1 MPDQDVRLQHLK
13 VWLDEQLAI
22 LFADQG
28 WGAVPPATLTAASS
42 DASFRRYFRWE
53 GEGRSFVVM
62 DAPPPQEN
70 CKPFVDIAFLLAKSG
85 INVPK
90 IYAEDLERGFLLLN
104 DLGNETYLD
113 VIDGENA
120 DVLFSD
126 ALKALLAFQQLPMV
140 APLPSYDVALLR
152 RELELFPEWYVKREL
167 GIEFDAA
174 QQQQWQ
180 AVSDLLIDS
189 DLAQPKV
196 LVHRDYMP
204 RNLMLSEPN
213 PGVLDFQDA
222 VYGPVTY
229 DVTCLFKDALQ
240 ALLAFQQLPM
250 VAPLPSYDVA
260 LLRRELELF
269 PEWYVKRE
277 LGIELDAAQQV
288 LWQQVSDLLIDSAL
302 AQPKVLVHRDYMPRN
317 LMISEPNPGVLDFQ
331 DAVYGPVT
339 YDVTC
344 LFKDAFLSWPEERVR
359 GWLDSYWQQA
369 SALNIPVQ
377 PDFEDFLRASDLMGV
392 QRHLKVIGIF
402 ARICHRD
409 GKPRYLADVPRF
421 FAYIDAVIARRPELA
436 ELDVLLASLRAGVKA

>member
-13 VWLDEQLAI
+13 VWLDEQLTI

-53 GEGRSFVVM
+53 GEGKSFVVM

-104 DLGNETYLD
+104 DLGNKTYLD

-120 DVLFSD
+120 DALFSD
-126 ALKALLAFQQLPMV
+126 ALQALLAFQQLPMV
-140 APLPSYDVALLR
+140 APLPSYDIALLR

-167 GIEFDAA
+167 GVELDST

-180 AVSDLLIDS
+180 QISDLLIDS
-189 DLAQPKV
+189 ALAQPKV

-229 DVTCLFKDALQ
+229 DVTCLFKDA
-240 ALLAFQQLPM
+240 
-250 VAPLPSYDVA
+250 
-260 LLRRELELF
+260 
-269 PEWYVKRE
+269 
-277 LGIELDAAQQV
+277 
-288 LWQQVSDLLIDSAL
+288 
-302 AQPKVLVHRDYMPRN
+302 
-317 LMISEPNPGVLDFQ
+317 
-331 DAVYGPVT
+331 
-339 YDVTC
+339 
-344 LFKDAFLSWPEERVR
+344 FLSWPEERVR
-359 GWLDSYWQQA
+359 GWLENYWQQA

-377 PDFEDFLRASDLMGV
+377 SNFEDFLRASDLIGV

-421 FAYIDAVIARRPELA
+421 FSYIEAVIARRPELA
-436 ELDVLLASLRAGVKA
+436 ELQALFTSLRGGATA

>member
-22 LFADQG
+22 LFAEQD

-53 GEGRSFVVM
+53 GAGRSFVVM

-104 DLGNETYLD
+104 DLGNKTYLD
-113 VIDGENA
+113 VIDSENA
-120 DVLFSD
+120 DD
-126 ALKALLAFQQLPMV
+126 
-140 APLPSYDVALLR
+140 
-152 RELELFPEWYVKREL
+152 
-167 GIEFDAA
+167 
-174 QQQQWQ
+174 
-180 AVSDLLIDS
+180 
-189 DLAQPKV
+189 
-196 LVHRDYMP
+196 
-204 RNLMLSEPN
+204 
-213 PGVLDFQDA
+213 
-222 VYGPVTY
+222 
-229 DVTCLFKDALQ
+229 LFKDALQ

-277 LGIELDAAQQV
+277 LGIEFDSAQQT

-302 AQPKVLVHRDYMPRN
+302 AQSKVLVHRDYMPRN
-317 LMISEPNPGVLDFQ
+317 LMLSEPNPGVLDFQ

-359 GWLDSYWQQA
+359 GWLEDYWQQA
-369 SALNIPVQ
+369 GALDIPVQ

-409 GKPRYLADVPRF
+409 GKPRYLGDVPRF
-421 FAYIDAVIARRPELA
+421 FAYIEAVVARRPELA
-436 ELDVLLASLRAGVKA
+436 ELGMLLASLRAGANA

>member
-13 VWLDEQLAI
+13 VWLDEQLAN
-22 LFADQG
+22 LYTEQG

-53 GEGRSFVVM
+53 GAGKSFIVM

-104 DLGNETYLD
+104 DLGNKTYLD
-113 VIDGENA
+113 VIDSENA
-120 DVLFSD
+120 DDLF
-126 ALKALLAFQQLPMV
+126 
-140 APLPSYDVALLR
+140 
-152 RELELFPEWYVKREL
+152 
-167 GIEFDAA
+167 
-174 QQQQWQ
+174 
-180 AVSDLLIDS
+180 
-189 DLAQPKV
+189 
-196 LVHRDYMP
+196 
-204 RNLMLSEPN
+204 
-213 PGVLDFQDA
+213 
-222 VYGPVTY
+222 T
-229 DVTCLFKDALQ
+229 DALQ

-317 LMISEPNPGVLDFQ
+317 LMLSEPNPGVLDFQ

-344 LFKDAFLSWPEERVR
+344 LFKDAFLSWPEERVH
-359 GWLDSYWQQA
+359 GWLGSYWQQA
-369 SALNIPVQ
+369 RALDIPVQ

-409 GKPRYLADVPRF
+409 GKPRYLSDVPRF
-421 FAYIDAVIARRPELA
+421 FAYIEAVIARRPELA

>member
-1 MPDQDVRLQHLK
+1 LQHLK
-13 VWLDEQLAI
+13 VWLDEQLAT
-22 LFADQG
+22 LFAEQG

-53 GEGRSFVVM
+53 GDGKSFIVM

-104 DLGNETYLD
+104 DLGNRTYLD
-113 VIDGENA
+113 VIDSENA
-120 DVLFSD
+120 DDLFED
-126 ALKALLAFQQLPMV
+126 ALQALLAFQQLPMV

-167 GIEFDAA
+167 AIEFDAA
-174 QQQQWQ
+174 QQVLWQQ
-180 AVSDLLIDS
+180 VSELLIDS
-189 DLAQPKV
+189 ALAQPKV

-229 DVTCLFKDALQ
+229 DVTCLFKDA
-240 ALLAFQQLPM
+240 
-250 VAPLPSYDVA
+250 
-260 LLRRELELF
+260 
-269 PEWYVKRE
+269 
-277 LGIELDAAQQV
+277 
-288 LWQQVSDLLIDSAL
+288 
-302 AQPKVLVHRDYMPRN
+302 
-317 LMISEPNPGVLDFQ
+317 
-331 DAVYGPVT
+331 
-339 YDVTC
+339 
-344 LFKDAFLSWPEERVR
+344 FLSWPQERVH
-359 GWLDSYWQQA
+359 GWLESYWQQA
-369 SALNIPVQ
+369 GALGIPVQ
-377 PDFEDFLRASDLMGV
+377 PEFEDFLRASDLMGV

-409 GKPRYLADVPRF
+409 GKPRYLGDVPRF
-421 FAYIDAVIARRPELA
+421 FAYIEAVIARRPELA

>member
-1 MPDQDVRLQHLK
+1 MPDQDARLQHLK

-22 LFADQG
+22 LFAAQG

-53 GEGRSFVVM
+53 GEGKSFIVM

-85 INVPK
+85 INVPQ

-104 DLGNETYLD
+104 DLGNNTYLD
-113 VIDGENA
+113 VIDSENA
-120 DVLFSD
+120 DDLFND
-126 ALKALLAFQQLPMV
+126 ALQALLAFQQLPMV

-152 RELELFPEWYVKREL
+152 RELELFPDWYVKHEL

-174 QQQQWQ
+174 QQMLWQ
-180 AVSDLLIDS
+180 NVTELLIDS
-189 DLAQPKV
+189 ALAQPKV

-229 DVTCLFKDALQ
+229 DVTCLFKDA
-240 ALLAFQQLPM
+240 
-250 VAPLPSYDVA
+250 
-260 LLRRELELF
+260 
-269 PEWYVKRE
+269 
-277 LGIELDAAQQV
+277 
-288 LWQQVSDLLIDSAL
+288 
-302 AQPKVLVHRDYMPRN
+302 
-317 LMISEPNPGVLDFQ
+317 
-331 DAVYGPVT
+331 
-339 YDVTC
+339 
-344 LFKDAFLSWPEERVR
+344 FLSWPEERVR
-359 GWLDSYWQQA
+359 GWLEQYWQQA
-369 SALNIPVQ
+369 SVLDIPVQ

-436 ELDVLLASLRAGVKA
+436 ELDVLLLSLRAGANA

>member
-22 LFADQG
+22 LFTEQG

-53 GEGRSFVVM
+53 GGGRSFVVM

-104 DLGNETYLD
+104 DLGNKTYLD
-113 VIDGENA
+113 VIDSDNA
-120 DVLFSD
+120 DELFVD
-126 ALKALLAFQQLPMV
+126 ALQALLAFQQLPMV

-174 QQQQWQ
+174 QQVLWQQ
-180 AVSDLLIDS
+180 VSELLIDS
-189 DLAQPKV
+189 ALAQPKV

-229 DVTCLFKDALQ
+229 DVTCLFKDA
-240 ALLAFQQLPM
+240 
-250 VAPLPSYDVA
+250 
-260 LLRRELELF
+260 
-269 PEWYVKRE
+269 
-277 LGIELDAAQQV
+277 
-288 LWQQVSDLLIDSAL
+288 
-302 AQPKVLVHRDYMPRN
+302 
-317 LMISEPNPGVLDFQ
+317 
-331 DAVYGPVT
+331 
-339 YDVTC
+339 
-344 LFKDAFLSWPEERVR
+344 FLSWPEERVR
-359 GWLDSYWQQA
+359 GWLERYWQQA
-369 SALNIPVQ
+369 AALNIPVQ

-409 GKPRYLADVPRF
+409 GKPRYLTDVPRF
-421 FAYIDAVIARRPELA
+421 FAYIEAVIARRPELA

>member
-13 VWLDEQLAI
+13 VWLDEQLAT
-22 LFADQG
+22 LFAEQG
-28 WGAVPPATLTAASS
+28 WGVVPPATLTAASS

-53 GEGRSFVVM
+53 GGDKSFIVM

-85 INVPK
+85 INVPR

-104 DLGNETYLD
+104 DLGNKTYLD
-113 VIDGENA
+113 VIESENA
-120 DVLFSD
+120 DD
-126 ALKALLAFQQLPMV
+126 
-140 APLPSYDVALLR
+140 
-152 RELELFPEWYVKREL
+152 
-167 GIEFDAA
+167 
-174 QQQQWQ
+174 
-180 AVSDLLIDS
+180 
-189 DLAQPKV
+189 
-196 LVHRDYMP
+196 
-204 RNLMLSEPN
+204 
-213 PGVLDFQDA
+213 
-222 VYGPVTY
+222 
-229 DVTCLFKDALQ
+229 LFKDALQ
-240 ALLAFQQLPM
+240 ALLTFQQLPM

-288 LWQQVSDLLIDSAL
+288 LWQQVSELLIDSAL

-317 LMISEPNPGVLDFQ
+317 LMLSEPNPGVLDFQ

-344 LFKDAFLSWPEERVR
+344 LFKDAFLSWPDERVH
-359 GWLDSYWQQA
+359 GWLESYWQQA
-369 SALNIPVQ
+369 GALGIPVQ

-409 GKPRYLADVPRF
+409 GKPRYLGDVPRF

>member
-13 VWLDEQLAI
+13 VWLDEQLAT
-22 LFADQG
+22 LFAEQG

-53 GEGRSFVVM
+53 GAGRSFIVM

-104 DLGNETYLD
+104 DLGNKTYLD
-113 VIDGENA
+113 VIDSENA
-120 DVLFSD
+120 DDLFKD
-126 ALKALLAFQQLPMV
+126 ALQALLAFQQLPMV

-174 QQQQWQ
+174 QQMLWQ
-180 AVSDLLIDS
+180 NVTELLIDS
-189 DLAQPKV
+189 ALAQPKV

-229 DVTCLFKDALQ
+229 DVTCLFKDA
-240 ALLAFQQLPM
+240 
-250 VAPLPSYDVA
+250 
-260 LLRRELELF
+260 
-269 PEWYVKRE
+269 
-277 LGIELDAAQQV
+277 
-288 LWQQVSDLLIDSAL
+288 
-302 AQPKVLVHRDYMPRN
+302 
-317 LMISEPNPGVLDFQ
+317 
-331 DAVYGPVT
+331 
-339 YDVTC
+339 
-344 LFKDAFLSWPEERVR
+344 FLSWPEERVR
-359 GWLDSYWQQA
+359 GWLENYWQQA
-369 SALNIPVQ
+369 GALDIPVQ

-436 ELDVLLASLRAGVKA
+436 ELDVLLLSLRAGANA

>member
-28 WGAVPPATLTAASS
+28 WGTVPPATLTAASS

-104 DLGNETYLD
+104 DLGNKTYLD
-113 VIDGENA
+113 VIDSENA
-120 DVLFSD
+120 DALFSD
-126 ALKALLAFQQLPMV
+126 ALQALLAFQQLPMV

-167 GIEFDAA
+167 GVEFDAA

-180 AVSDLLIDS
+180 AVSELLIDS
-189 DLAQPKV
+189 ALAQPKV

-229 DVTCLFKDALQ
+229 DVTCLFKDA
-240 ALLAFQQLPM
+240 
-250 VAPLPSYDVA
+250 
-260 LLRRELELF
+260 
-269 PEWYVKRE
+269 
-277 LGIELDAAQQV
+277 
-288 LWQQVSDLLIDSAL
+288 
-302 AQPKVLVHRDYMPRN
+302 
-317 LMISEPNPGVLDFQ
+317 
-331 DAVYGPVT
+331 
-339 YDVTC
+339 
-344 LFKDAFLSWPEERVR
+344 FLSWPEERVR
-359 GWLDSYWQQA
+359 GWLETYWQQA
-369 SALNIPVQ
+369 AALNIPVQ
-377 PDFEDFLRASDLMGV
+377 ADFEDFLRASDLMGV

-421 FAYIDAVIARRPELA
+421 FTYIEAVIARRPELA
-436 ELDVLLASLRAGVKA
+436 DLQALFASLRGGVMA

>member
-13 VWLDEQLAI
+13 VWLDEQLATF
-22 LFADQG
+22 FAEQR
-28 WGAVPPATLTAASS
+28 WGAVPPSTLTAASS

-53 GEGRSFVVM
+53 GGGKSFIVM

-104 DLGNETYLD
+104 DLGNKTYLD
-113 VIDGENA
+113 VIDSENA
-120 DVLFSD
+120 DNLFND
-126 ALKALLAFQQLPMV
+126 ALRALLAFQQLPMI

-174 QQQQWQ
+174 QQVLWQQ
-180 AVSDLLIDS
+180 VSELLIDS
-189 DLAQPKV
+189 ALAQPKV

-229 DVTCLFKDALQ
+229 DVTCLFKDA
-240 ALLAFQQLPM
+240 
-250 VAPLPSYDVA
+250 
-260 LLRRELELF
+260 
-269 PEWYVKRE
+269 
-277 LGIELDAAQQV
+277 
-288 LWQQVSDLLIDSAL
+288 
-302 AQPKVLVHRDYMPRN
+302 
-317 LMISEPNPGVLDFQ
+317 
-331 DAVYGPVT
+331 
-339 YDVTC
+339 
-344 LFKDAFLSWPEERVR
+344 FLSWPQERVH
-359 GWLDSYWQQA
+359 GWLESYWQQA
-369 SALNIPVQ
+369 GALGIPVQ

-409 GKPRYLADVPRF
+409 GKPRYLGDVPRF
-421 FAYIDAVIARRPELA
+421 FAYIEAVIARRPELA

>member
-1 MPDQDVRLQHLK
+1 MPEQDVRLQHLK
-13 VWLDEQLAI
+13 VWLDEQLAT
-22 LFADQG
+22 LFAEQG

-53 GEGRSFVVM
+53 GAGRSFVVM

-90 IYAEDLERGFLLLN
+90 IYAQDLERGFLLLN
-104 DLGNETYLD
+104 DLGNKTYLD
-113 VIDGENA
+113 VIDSENA
-120 DVLFSD
+120 DDLFKD
-126 ALKALLAFQQLPMV
+126 ALQALLAFQQLPMD

-167 GIEFDAA
+167 GIEFDSA
-174 QQQQWQ
+174 QQMLWQ
-180 AVSDLLIDS
+180 HVSDKLIDS
-189 DLAQPKV
+189 ALAQPQV

-229 DVTCLFKDALQ
+229 DVTCLFKDA
-240 ALLAFQQLPM
+240 
-250 VAPLPSYDVA
+250 
-260 LLRRELELF
+260 
-269 PEWYVKRE
+269 
-277 LGIELDAAQQV
+277 
-288 LWQQVSDLLIDSAL
+288 
-302 AQPKVLVHRDYMPRN
+302 
-317 LMISEPNPGVLDFQ
+317 
-331 DAVYGPVT
+331 
-339 YDVTC
+339 
-344 LFKDAFLSWPEERVR
+344 FLSWPEERVR
-359 GWLDSYWQQA
+359 GWLADYWQQA
-369 SALNIPVQ
+369 AALGIPVQ

-409 GKPRYLADVPRF
+409 GKPRYLGDVPRF
-421 FAYIDAVIARRPELA
+421 FAYIEAVIARRPELV
-436 ELDVLLASLRAGVKA
+436 ELDVLLASLRQSVGVTA

>member
-13 VWLDEQLAI
+13 VWLNEQLAV
-22 LFADQG
+22 LFAEQN
-28 WGAVPPATLTAASS
+28 WGVVPPATLTAASS

-104 DLGNETYLD
+104 DLGNKTYLD
-113 VIDGENA
+113 VIDSENA
-120 DVLFSD
+120 DELFED
-126 ALKALLAFQQLPMV
+126 ALQALLAFQQLPMV

-167 GIEFDAA
+167 GTEFDSA
-174 QQQQWQ
+174 QQMLWQ
-180 AVSDLLIDS
+180 NVTELLIDS
-189 DLAQPKV
+189 ALAQPKV

-229 DVTCLFKDALQ
+229 DVTCLFKDA
-240 ALLAFQQLPM
+240 
-250 VAPLPSYDVA
+250 
-260 LLRRELELF
+260 
-269 PEWYVKRE
+269 
-277 LGIELDAAQQV
+277 
-288 LWQQVSDLLIDSAL
+288 
-302 AQPKVLVHRDYMPRN
+302 
-317 LMISEPNPGVLDFQ
+317 
-331 DAVYGPVT
+331 
-339 YDVTC
+339 
-344 LFKDAFLSWPEERVR
+344 FLSWPEERVR
-359 GWLDSYWQQA
+359 GWLQAYWQQA
-369 SALNIPVQ
+369 GDLGIPVQ

-409 GKPRYLADVPRF
+409 GKPRYLGDVPRF

-436 ELDVLLASLRAGVKA
+436 ELDVLLLSLRAGVNA

>member
-53 GEGRSFVVM
+53 GAGRSFVVM

-104 DLGNETYLD
+104 DLGNKTYLD

-120 DVLFSD
+120 DALFSD
-126 ALKALLAFQQLPMV
+126 ALQALLAFQQLPMV

-167 GIEFDAA
+167 GVEFDST

-180 AVSDLLIDS
+180 QISDLLIDS
-189 DLAQPKV
+189 ALAQPKV

-229 DVTCLFKDALQ
+229 DVTCLFKDA
-240 ALLAFQQLPM
+240 
-250 VAPLPSYDVA
+250 
-260 LLRRELELF
+260 
-269 PEWYVKRE
+269 
-277 LGIELDAAQQV
+277 
-288 LWQQVSDLLIDSAL
+288 
-302 AQPKVLVHRDYMPRN
+302 
-317 LMISEPNPGVLDFQ
+317 
-331 DAVYGPVT
+331 
-339 YDVTC
+339 
-344 LFKDAFLSWPEERVR
+344 FLSWPEERVR
-359 GWLDSYWQQA
+359 GWLENYWQQA

-377 PDFEDFLRASDLMGV
+377 SNFEDFLRASDLMGV

-421 FAYIDAVIARRPELA
+421 FSYIEAVIARRPELA
-436 ELDVLLASLRAGVKA
+436 ELQALFTSLRGGATA

>member
-28 WGAVPPATLTAASS
+28 WGTVPPATLTAASS

-53 GEGRSFVVM
+53 GAGRSFVVM

-85 INVPK
+85 INVPE

-104 DLGNETYLD
+104 DLGNKTYLD

-120 DVLFSD
+120 DALFSD
-126 ALKALLAFQQLPMV
+126 ALQALLAFQQLPMV

-180 AVSDLLIDS
+180 SVSELLIDS
-189 DLAQPKV
+189 ALAQPKV

-229 DVTCLFKDALQ
+229 DVTCLFKDA
-240 ALLAFQQLPM
+240 
-250 VAPLPSYDVA
+250 
-260 LLRRELELF
+260 
-269 PEWYVKRE
+269 
-277 LGIELDAAQQV
+277 
-288 LWQQVSDLLIDSAL
+288 
-302 AQPKVLVHRDYMPRN
+302 
-317 LMISEPNPGVLDFQ
+317 
-331 DAVYGPVT
+331 
-339 YDVTC
+339 
-344 LFKDAFLSWPEERVR
+344 FLSWPEERVR
-359 GWLDSYWQQA
+359 GWLESYWQQA
-369 SALNIPVQ
+369 SALDIPVQ
-377 PDFEDFLRASDLMGV
+377 ADFEDFLRASDLMGV

-421 FAYIDAVIARRPELA
+421 FAYIEAVIARRPELA
-436 ELDVLLASLRAGVKA
+436 DLQALLASLRGGAIA

>member
-13 VWLDEQLAI
+13 VWLDEQLAT
-22 LFADQG
+22 LFAEQS

-53 GEGRSFVVM
+53 GGGKSFVVM

-104 DLGNETYLD
+104 DLGNKTYLD
-113 VIDGENA
+113 VIDSENA
-120 DVLFSD
+120 DDLFKD
-126 ALKALLAFQQLPMV
+126 ALQALLAFQQLPMV

-152 RELELFPEWYVKREL
+152 RELELFPEWFVKREL

-174 QQQQWQ
+174 QQMLWQ
-180 AVSDLLIDS
+180 NVSQLLIDS
-189 DLAQPKV
+189 ALAQPKV

-229 DVTCLFKDALQ
+229 DVTCLFKDA
-240 ALLAFQQLPM
+240 
-250 VAPLPSYDVA
+250 
-260 LLRRELELF
+260 
-269 PEWYVKRE
+269 
-277 LGIELDAAQQV
+277 
-288 LWQQVSDLLIDSAL
+288 
-302 AQPKVLVHRDYMPRN
+302 
-317 LMISEPNPGVLDFQ
+317 
-331 DAVYGPVT
+331 
-339 YDVTC
+339 
-344 LFKDAFLSWPEERVR
+344 FLSWPEERVH
-359 GWLDSYWQQA
+359 GWLQDYWQQA
-369 SALNIPVQ
+369 GALGIPVQ
-377 PDFEDFLRASDLMGV
+377 PDFDDFLRASDLMGV

-436 ELDVLLASLRAGVKA
+436 ELDVLLLSLRAGVNA

>member
-53 GEGRSFVVM
+53 GAGRSFVVM

-104 DLGNETYLD
+104 DLGNKTYLD
-113 VIDGENA
+113 AIDSENA
-120 DVLFSD
+120 DALFND
-126 ALKALLAFQQLPMV
+126 ALQALLAFQQLPMV

-167 GIEFDAA
+167 GVEFDAT

-180 AVSDLLIDS
+180 KVSELLIDS
-189 DLAQPKV
+189 ALAQPKV

-229 DVTCLFKDALQ
+229 DVTCLFKDA
-240 ALLAFQQLPM
+240 
-250 VAPLPSYDVA
+250 
-260 LLRRELELF
+260 
-269 PEWYVKRE
+269 
-277 LGIELDAAQQV
+277 
-288 LWQQVSDLLIDSAL
+288 
-302 AQPKVLVHRDYMPRN
+302 
-317 LMISEPNPGVLDFQ
+317 
-331 DAVYGPVT
+331 
-339 YDVTC
+339 
-344 LFKDAFLSWPEERVR
+344 FLSWPEERVR
-359 GWLDSYWQQA
+359 GWLESYWQQA

-377 PDFEDFLRASDLMGV
+377 PDFEEFLRASDLMGV

-409 GKPRYLADVPRF
+409 GKPRYLSDVPRF
-421 FAYIDAVIARRPELA
+421 FSYIEAVIARRPELA
-436 ELDVLLASLRAGVKA
+436 DLQALLASLRGGVTA

>member
-22 LFADQG
+22 LFAEQG
-28 WGAVPPATLTAASS
+28 WGTVPPATLTAASS

-53 GEGRSFVVM
+53 GAGRSFVVM

-104 DLGNETYLD
+104 DLGNKTYLD
-113 VIDGENA
+113 VIDSENA
-120 DVLFSD
+120 DDLFKD
-126 ALKALLAFQQLPMV
+126 ALQALVAFQQLPMV

-167 GIEFDAA
+167 GIEF
-174 QQQQWQ
+174 
-180 AVSDLLIDS
+180 
-189 DLAQPKV
+189 
-196 LVHRDYMP
+196 
-204 RNLMLSEPN
+204 
-213 PGVLDFQDA
+213 
-222 VYGPVTY
+222 
-229 DVTCLFKDALQ
+229 
-240 ALLAFQQLPM
+240 
-250 VAPLPSYDVA
+250 
-260 LLRRELELF
+260 
-269 PEWYVKRE
+269 
-277 LGIELDAAQQV
+277 DAAQQV

-359 GWLDSYWQQA
+359 GWLEDYWQQA
-369 SALNIPVQ
+369 GALDIPVQ

-409 GKPRYLADVPRF
+409 GKPRYLGDVPRF

>member
-28 WGAVPPATLTAASS
+28 WGTVPPATLTAASS

-53 GEGRSFVVM
+53 GAGRSFVVM

-104 DLGNETYLD
+104 DLGNKTYLD
-113 VIDGENA
+113 VIDSENA
-120 DVLFSD
+120 DALFDD
-126 ALKALLAFQQLPMV
+126 ALQALLAFQQLPMV

-152 RELELFPEWYVKREL
+152 RELELFPQWYVKREL

-174 QQQQWQ
+174 QQVLWQQ
-180 AVSDLLIDS
+180 VSDLLIDS
-189 DLAQPKV
+189 ALAQPKV

-229 DVTCLFKDALQ
+229 DVTCLFKDA
-240 ALLAFQQLPM
+240 
-250 VAPLPSYDVA
+250 
-260 LLRRELELF
+260 
-269 PEWYVKRE
+269 
-277 LGIELDAAQQV
+277 
-288 LWQQVSDLLIDSAL
+288 
-302 AQPKVLVHRDYMPRN
+302 
-317 LMISEPNPGVLDFQ
+317 
-331 DAVYGPVT
+331 
-339 YDVTC
+339 
-344 LFKDAFLSWPEERVR
+344 FLSWPEERVR
-359 GWLDSYWQQA
+359 GWLESYWQQA
-369 SALNIPVQ
+369 SALDIPVQ

-421 FAYIDAVIARRPELA
+421 FDYIDAVLARRPELA

>member
-13 VWLDEQLAI
+13 VWLDEQLAV
-22 LFADQG
+22 LFAEQG
-28 WGAVPPATLTAASS
+28 WGTVPPATLTAASS

-53 GEGRSFVVM
+53 GAGKSFIVM

-70 CKPFVDIAFLLAKSG
+70 CKPFVNIAFLLAKSG

-104 DLGNETYLD
+104 DLGNKTYLD
-113 VIDGENA
+113 VIDSENA
-120 DVLFSD
+120 DDLF
-126 ALKALLAFQQLPMV
+126 A
-140 APLPSYDVALLR
+140 
-152 RELELFPEWYVKREL
+152 
-167 GIEFDAA
+167 
-174 QQQQWQ
+174 
-180 AVSDLLIDS
+180 
-189 DLAQPKV
+189 
-196 LVHRDYMP
+196 
-204 RNLMLSEPN
+204 
-213 PGVLDFQDA
+213 
-222 VYGPVTY
+222 
-229 DVTCLFKDALQ
+229 DALQ

-277 LGIELDAAQQV
+277 LGIEFDPAQQA
-288 LWQQVSDLLIDSAL
+288 LWDNLTQVLIDSAL

-317 LMISEPNPGVLDFQ
+317 LMLSEPNPGVLDFQ

-369 SALNIPVQ
+369 SALGIPVQ
-377 PDFEDFLRASDLMGV
+377 PDFDDFLRASDLMGV

-436 ELDVLLASLRAGVKA
+436 ELDVLLLSLRAGANA

>member
-22 LFADQG
+22 LFAEQG

-53 GEGRSFVVM
+53 GAGRSFVVM

-104 DLGNETYLD
+104 DLGNKTYLD
-113 VIDGENA
+113 VIESENA
-120 DVLFSD
+120 DD
-126 ALKALLAFQQLPMV
+126 
-140 APLPSYDVALLR
+140 
-152 RELELFPEWYVKREL
+152 
-167 GIEFDAA
+167 
-174 QQQQWQ
+174 
-180 AVSDLLIDS
+180 
-189 DLAQPKV
+189 
-196 LVHRDYMP
+196 
-204 RNLMLSEPN
+204 
-213 PGVLDFQDA
+213 
-222 VYGPVTY
+222 
-229 DVTCLFKDALQ
+229 LFKDALQ

-277 LGIELDAAQQV
+277 LGIEFDAAQQV

-359 GWLDSYWQQA
+359 GWLEDYWQQA
-369 SALNIPVQ
+369 GALDIPVQ

-409 GKPRYLADVPRF
+409 GKPRYLGDVPRF

>member
-13 VWLDEQLAI
+13 VWLDEQLAT
-22 LFADQG
+22 LFANQG

-53 GEGRSFVVM
+53 GAGRSFVVM

-104 DLGNETYLD
+104 DLGNQTYLD
-113 VIDGENA
+113 VIDSENA
-120 DVLFSD
+120 DALFSD
-126 ALKALLAFQQLPMV
+126 ALQALLAFQQLPMV

-167 GIEFDAA
+167 GVEFDAT

-180 AVSDLLIDS
+180 KVSELLIDS
-189 DLAQPKV
+189 ALAQPKV

-229 DVTCLFKDALQ
+229 DVTCLFKDA
-240 ALLAFQQLPM
+240 
-250 VAPLPSYDVA
+250 
-260 LLRRELELF
+260 
-269 PEWYVKRE
+269 
-277 LGIELDAAQQV
+277 
-288 LWQQVSDLLIDSAL
+288 
-302 AQPKVLVHRDYMPRN
+302 
-317 LMISEPNPGVLDFQ
+317 
-331 DAVYGPVT
+331 
-339 YDVTC
+339 
-344 LFKDAFLSWPEERVR
+344 FLSWPEERVR
-359 GWLDSYWQQA
+359 GWLESYWQQA

-377 PDFEDFLRASDLMGV
+377 PDFEEFLRASDLMGV

-409 GKPRYLADVPRF
+409 GKPRYLGDVPRF
-421 FAYIDAVIARRPELA
+421 FSYIEAVIARRPELA
-436 ELDVLLASLRAGVKA
+436 DLQALLASLRGGVTA

>member
-13 VWLDEQLAI
+13 VWLDEQLAT

-28 WGAVPPATLTAASS
+28 WGVVPPATLTAASS

-53 GEGRSFVVM
+53 GAGRSFVVM

-104 DLGNETYLD
+104 DLGNKTYLD
-113 VIDGENA
+113 VIDSENA
-120 DVLFSD
+120 DALFSD
-126 ALKALLAFQQLPMV
+126 ALQSLLAFQQLPMV

-167 GIEFDAA
+167 GVEFDAT

-180 AVSDLLIDS
+180 QVSDLLIDS
-189 DLAQPKV
+189 ALAQPKV

-229 DVTCLFKDALQ
+229 DVTCLFKDA
-240 ALLAFQQLPM
+240 
-250 VAPLPSYDVA
+250 
-260 LLRRELELF
+260 
-269 PEWYVKRE
+269 
-277 LGIELDAAQQV
+277 
-288 LWQQVSDLLIDSAL
+288 
-302 AQPKVLVHRDYMPRN
+302 
-317 LMISEPNPGVLDFQ
+317 
-331 DAVYGPVT
+331 
-339 YDVTC
+339 
-344 LFKDAFLSWPEERVR
+344 FLSWPEERVR
-359 GWLDSYWQQA
+359 GWLENYWQQA
-369 SALNIPVQ
+369 AALNIPVQ

-409 GKPRYLADVPRF
+409 GKPRYLGDVPRF
-421 FAYIDAVIARRPELA
+421 FSYIEAVIARRPELA
-436 ELDVLLASLRAGVKA
+436 QLQALLVSLRGGVTA